1 MKRFI
6 TWDELTEEEQD
17 IMLELGAEES
27 SYDEFPPEDDDDED
41 MGPVIASCVATY
53 GPDGKIIKKEFSFD
67 REN

>member
-1 MKRFI
+1 
-6 TWDELTEEEQD
+6 
-17 IMLELGAEES
+17 MLELGAEES